1 MITRINENV
10 AENGNEVVKKK
21 MDELVAFL
29 KEDGVG
35 IDVVNYNN
43 KTIYV
48 KTDKDLDEASWQVK
62 HYWRDA
68 TQLGIQIA
76 KRLNIPGLNRIL
88 PSPAMMDEGRTLN
101 ERGSNNIPNIKRI
114 PKDVD
119 VVYEYVIRDL
129 FKMKKVGSDNNTS
142 YYVGKLNSNQ
152 VVAVVV
158 PRSQKP
164 TFYVFSNLTSDELD
178 DMITLLSTTGADY
191 MWDRFVDDY
200 AGFPA
205 SFWEFVQEWQ

>member
-1 MITRINENV
+1 MITRINE
-10 AENGNEVVKKK
+10 ATAKDGNEVVRQK
-21 MDELVAFL
+21 MDELVDFL

-35 IDVVNYNN
+35 IDSVNYNN

-62 HYWRDA
+62 HFWRDA

-88 PSPAMMDEGRTLN
+88 PSPAMMDESQTLN
-101 ERGSNNIPNIKRI
+101 EKGSTIPNIKRI

-129 FKMKKVGSDNNTS
+129 FKMKKVGSDSNTS

-152 VVAVVV
+152 FVAVVV

-164 TFYVFSNLTSDELD
+164 TFYVFSNLTNDELD

-191 MWDRFVDDY
+191 MWDSFVDDY